1 MMYVLERKV
10 NMAWIIYDIYGQV
23 FEKPLQMM
31 DS

>member
-1 MMYVLERKV
+1 MMYILGRKV

-23 FEKPLQMM
+23 FEKPLQMV